1 MKKRDKLF
9 LIIINIII
17 FGFVIALVKAEA
29 DFTISEWE
37 RESNIEFLSGAIII
51 LLLFELFVAAVFNGN
66 NNLIARQKEEE
77 LRKREQE
84 QFQSLVP
91 ERSRIISQNTKMYVW
106 QRDGGKCVECGSKE
120 NLEYDHIIPFSKG
133 GSNSDR
139 NIQLLCESCN
149 RSKSSRIQ

>member
-91 ERSRIISQNTKMYVW
+91 ERSRIISQKTKMYVW